1 MGEQYQAKT
10 QLTGIVAGLSMIV
23 LLLGGTG
30 FIGYLPG
37 AGADGN
43 RDLCSAWRDGV

>member
-23 LLLGGTG
+23 LLLCGPG
-30 FIGYLPG
+30 FIGYRPIPVLT
-37 AGADGN
+37 A
-43 RDLCSAWRDGV
+43 RVMSA